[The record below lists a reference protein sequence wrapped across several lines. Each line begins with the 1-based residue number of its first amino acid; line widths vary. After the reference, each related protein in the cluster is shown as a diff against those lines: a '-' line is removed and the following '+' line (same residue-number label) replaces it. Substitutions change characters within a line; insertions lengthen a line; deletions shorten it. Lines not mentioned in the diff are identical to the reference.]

1 MFTKSARYYDALYGF
16 KDYSAAAG
24 EIHKVIQRLNPR
36 AKSLLDVAC
45 GTGRH
50 VEELSAHYR
59 VEGLDIN
66 DDLLA
71 VARERCPDV
80 PFYSASMVDFELE
93 RRFDVVTCLFSS
105 IAYVKT
111 LEGMKAAVGTMRR
124 HLRPGGVLVIEPWFG
139 RETYWTGAVTANFV
153 DEDDLKIAWMY
164 RSDVEGDVAV
174 LNIHYLVGTPAGVE
188 HFTERHE
195 MGLFSHKEYCDA
207 IASTG
212 LAVEYDPEGPFGR
225 GLYAA
230 ADRLTKRLT

>member
-24 EIHKVIQRLNPR
+24 EIHKVIQRLNPK

-50 VEELSAHYR
+50 VEKLSAHYR

-71 VARERCPDV
+71 VARERCPNV

-93 RRFDVVTCLFSS
+93 RRFDIVTCLFSS

-111 LEGMKAAVGTMRR
+111 LEGMKAAVRTMRR
-124 HLRPGGVLVIEPWFG
+124 HLEPGGVLVIEPWFS
-139 RETYWTGAVTANFV
+139 RETYWTGTVTANFV

-164 RSDVEGDVAV
+164 RSDVQDCVSV
-174 LNIHYLVGTPAGVE
+174 LDIHYLVGTSAGVD

-195 MGLFSHKEYCDA
+195 MGLFSHEEYSNA

-212 LAVEYDPEGPFGR
+212 LTVEYDPKGPFGR

-230 ADRLTKRLT
+230 ADRLTQRPA